1 MSTEKSTTQNY
12 EWIIHLPI
20 HVANP
25 VPKEKAIEHRK
36 RCNQE
41 VDFWLCE
48 GLVLEEPAASVP
60 GARIK
65 RSHMIVSAPSKEAV
79 FARLRDDIFY
89 PSQWDVDNAEIEPF
103 ISVSRKPLGDSTQK

>member
-1 MSTEKSTTQNY
+1 MSR
-12 EWIIHLPI
+12 
-20 HVANP
+20 
-25 VPKEKAIEHRK
+25 EHRQ

-48 GLVLEEPAASVP
+48 GLVIEEPAADVH

-79 FARLRDDIFY
+79 LARLRDDCLY
-89 PSQWDVDNAEIEPF
+89 PANWDVNNAEIEPF
-103 ISVSRKPLGDSTQK
+103 ISVTRRALGDITLK